1 MILSLLVKKIK
12 ITLFSGLSSFSLQA
26 KQLAIVLALVAL
38 NLVSWG
44 QAVGDYRTRASGN
57 WTQLDRWERLNSLP
71 NNWAQPTAGQGYPGQ
86 NAVPNIVTIRNNHA
100 IVLNTSPTN
109 AIGSLTIEGGT
120 ENSDITFTGTNSL
133 TVNNATTITSTSNN
147 DYKRIFVNA
156 GTFTTGSLSLNSN
169 NTSNRDAYIE
179 ISTGDVYVLNNVTMN
194 NVSTTTYIRFTDNGT
209 LYVGGNMTGGGI
221 TSNAGGGAAAPTSG
235 TVNYNGS
242 GNQDIGVY
250 TYYNLTASN
259 AGTKTLAGAIT
270 VRNLAIEGSAILAS
284 DIYNITGNA
293 AGTFKM
299 DAGTGLTLGNTGSAT
314 ATTFPS
320 AFIKANTTLNNTSTV
335 TYQSTGAQTISNVP
349 TYGNLTVTTSG
360 TKTLAGAITINN
372 NLDISGSAV
381 LATAQYQITGNAS
394 GALTMASGTG
404 LTLGL
409 TSNATNVLF
418 PTSFT
423 NTNITLDQNSTV
435 TYQTNGAQTVSNIPH
450 YGGLTISG
458 GNTKTLNGSTR
469 INGVLNLSNGILALG
484 TNDLT
489 LSSGASTA
497 GTFSATS
504 MIDIGTGSVIKEGN
518 ANTDFILT
526 FPIGRGAAYT
536 PFQIGNFSATTI
548 APSSTIKIQS
558 SATPVAG
565 VPGTH
570 PLNRQW
576 ITSTTGISGSVL
588 ADARFTYVAGDIPTG
603 GTAGLYEI
611 VYKPTAT
618 GLWSIPGGAS
628 AAGVNPLRASAA
640 TTLDATWTG
649 TEPEKRIFYSLKT
662 GSWDD
667 PTTWTLDPSG
677 TQPLNPNNV
686 TPTTSLTSFFD
697 EVVVLSGRTV
707 TVPTPSKNN
716 KKLTVIGTLDLG
728 TTTGH
733 SFATINGTGRIRL
746 AADNFPSGDAT
757 DFITA
762 GQGEGTVEYYGAT
775 RDLNIART
783 FYNVEINATTGNTI
797 TLLKDYTISGDLTV
811 TNGTFQINNATA
823 TTPLTINVLG
833 NISIATTGKIA
844 TGTANARHQLNVYGD
859 FTNSGDARFT
869 NRTVADYANEATD
882 GIVDI
887 NFLNSEKN
895 QSITCRG
902 ITNFYRIKIDK
913 GTDYTYTLNIEAT
926 SPAYF
931 NLFGYANQDHASDT
945 PQLTDNNNAL
955 GLVRG
960 SVKIGNSIVIPTLST
975 ANVYSI
981 SQGAQ
986 LWIDRGTVQKNSGS
1000 NIAVYGKLRITNGLL
1015 EAKTASGITF
1025 RKNGILSVEG
1035 GTVNANQIR
1044 TSDVGTNNYGGYV
1057 QTAGIVNVLGGTTNT
1072 DYYVFS
1078 LTYPNSVFNMSGGT
1092 LNVNTSAGNGGILI
1106 NSDPE
1111 NVKVTGGMVNA
1122 ETKLTEDFLITST
1135 APFWNLSFK
1144 NSTAVARQFTLGAAA
1159 NIGPDNVNVA
1169 AQPLKVLN
1177 DFRIWGKESGGASYP
1192 AITFT
1197 TGTNDVYIGGSFYI
1211 ENGAT
1216 YVPINGGTAP
1226 YDTEAT
1232 KPTSRN
1238 TTYFNK
1244 TTGSGAVEVF
1254 YQGDP
1259 VNPVEIGN
1267 LVVDRGNGYEVKI
1280 TSGAT
1285 RVNETV
1291 AIDVNG
1297 NASVLTGTLN
1307 QNLYTIRTW
1316 GAITNND
1323 HMGTWFPGVTPSRA
1337 QIQIV
1342 ENPSLTLT
1350 TTTNAVFGNVQ
1361 INVTPPSRLTL
1372 TSNVYIERM
1381 EYVKGLIY
1389 LKSYNLKVDNL
1400 WNMETGIF
1408 ENSTAN
1414 SYLKILDS
1422 GHSGNS
1428 MIFTDGKASDG
1439 GLTLKIT
1446 ANSQAEN
1453 QPNILNNF
1461 GPITFPLGFTMG
1473 GMLYFRPAQMVVKNF
1488 TDEGYVTIRP
1498 ASGPLATLNSAGGE
1512 VLQQFWRVSSD
1523 NFTTPPT
1530 VAFRFY
1536 YRNRTGGGV
1545 TDLITANSVN
1555 EVNYVPGKV
1564 QDVSPYTRLY
1574 EPLTDNDI
1582 IKNIGATNTRV
1593 ITFNGTS
1600 TTGLFTPASSGFTLE
1615 NSNFTAG
1622 AAACF
1627 AGSPTHY
1634 YSNASYGEWNE
1645 AATWDVGFKGSGV
1658 HAVPTTGSIVHI
1670 YNTRTTANNLPPQ
1683 EGRISVDASG
1693 IPNSPAEIIFELPNL
1708 PPEASNSEN
1717 IPRLQFWRNGTYN
1730 LGFVRG
1736 IGMISFGNTAVITNG
1751 DFGDFGTNPYSYYLF
1766 FGGAPQLTT
1775 IPTPIPNMMIE
1786 YSTDINQKID
1796 INYDLVLQGDAVVH
1810 PLQDVQIKRD
1820 LVLGFWRGGTFQ
1832 FPASGSE
1839 VEVTVGRD
1847 IDFTRVPNPG
1857 EIGNRRLNVSTTAG
1871 LLEHKLILKRSI
1883 IHGSDNNFGIDLYGA
1898 ANRSK
1903 VILEFQGAD
1912 NGTYSRTSTS
1922 VPIFYRMVMNKG
1934 INQTPTFS
1942 FNNSFTLNG
1951 STNTATKAITM
1962 ANGTLIFNN
1971 AAINVNLTTGGSH
1984 FDIPGNSCLNI
1995 LQGTARANGTSGI
2008 TLDGKLLI
2016 SGGTLDM
2023 SGGDNPIEYSASGNA
2038 TISVTGGGLT
2048 IGGQVR
2054 RSPTSDV
2061 GVLKYAQS
2069 GGTVVVGQ
2077 NAATVNNRGV
2087 FEILNTGSSF
2097 TMSGGDLFIARAQTS
2112 PEISAFYFNPATYS
2126 IGLAANINIGHSTTP
2141 AGQTMGI
2148 YAGKPLP
2155 KLRVNNTST
2164 RNPIAKLD
2172 VIAATITSQLLIDG
2186 GATFNANGIDLT
2198 LKGDMTASGTFIPN
2212 GNTTYLSGT
2221 ATQNITGNGT
2231 ALNFYNLEKTTS
2243 NTVTLNAANTPLLV
2257 LNTLSLNSGT
2267 FTDNGNTVTVKGD
2280 VFNSATHINSGSGDG
2295 IVLNGTSAQ
2304 TLSGNGTFGK
2314 LTINNLAGVNI
2325 PVGNQFLITRSLKM
2339 QSGVFN
2345 IGKNLLD
2352 IGVNAVIEEASPFS
2366 KHNMITTNISFTD
2379 NGLRKTF
2386 RAGASPIF
2394 TFPVGSSDKYTPVT
2408 ITISANGNSS
2418 GSITVKP
2425 ANEIHPSI
2433 IEDTET
2439 GVQIVDKDNALQYYW
2454 TLKTSGINGFS
2465 AVTKMRYIEDDAK
2478 VTSPYTIADYHTASL
2493 LSDGLGNWLKFP
2505 KTDFDATNKD
2515 LIFNFSG
2522 KGDAEISGDYTAGA
2536 GDASLDGAIPNT
2548 VAIYETNTNGDWITG
2563 TIWTPN
2569 VAGGP
2574 RGVIAKINTGHTVDV
2589 TTNNRAGYMTEIFG
2603 TLKLYS
2609 TFGHRLGIL
2618 NGTGTLYVEI
2628 GDIPAAVY
2636 DDFFSSAGGTIEFG
2650 GTTNYEFLGNI
2661 TEVNNLKLSRTGERR
2676 FPNNNLLLNGS
2687 LTISGGA
2694 GLKAINYYNRKIS
2707 IKGDLTRTTGNFMA
2721 GIGANATIAMIGTL
2735 NQTITGSFSN
2745 SNAFNNLEINNANDV
2760 DIINDVEINR
2770 QLKLTNGL
2778 INITPGS
2785 LFRLNYGATV
2795 SPVEGLASSFVN
2807 GVLTKEMMNGNSF
2820 TFPIGNYSDTKA
2832 HGPITLQN
2840 VTGPSGINDW
2850 KASYF
2855 FANATLAGYSTE
2867 NFESPISTVSHSE
2880 YWKVEAPTGGASIIS
2895 ITLDGSSD
2903 VASSLTNLS
2912 DLRVVGWNS
2921 TSSKWEVVGL
2931 GANVVG
2937 DATSGT
2943 ITTTSPVNYGSYS
2956 HFTLASVTP
2965 VAASTATIT
2974 SPGVVNLC
2982 NGSSTTIVVTFTG
2995 DMPYVLTYNVGA
3007 TPVTTGA
3014 INSSSYNITVSP
3026 STTTAYTLVAV
3037 TANGVSGTITGI
3049 TSTTVNVSPIP
3060 TVVVSSNDADNIICQ
3075 GTSITFTAT
3084 AGLSNYRFRVNGTTV
3099 QNSANN
3105 TYTTTTL
3112 AVGAQSVD
3120 VIGTN
3125 AGGCSATSS
3134 AIAVTVNPLPS
3145 AAGAISGAAS
3155 VCRAS
3160 TSTYTVPAIAN
3171 ATSYVWTKTN
3181 GATGTS
3187 TTNSITLTFP
3197 TAGTSVITVY
3207 GTNGCGNGA
3216 SSTFSVAVNTASTPG
3231 AAGGI
3236 SGEGE
3241 VCEGGTNYTYKVG
3254 AVVNATS
3261 YIWKYSGT
3269 GVTINGTSN
3278 NVTIDFLPGA
3288 TSGNLTVEGEN
3299 GCSPGIPSPNFPIIV
3314 NPSPTATISP
3324 ATSTVCSNSS
3334 VELIASPSGGSGTYT
3349 HAWTGDGTFTPADAA
3364 TTSYSNNVG
3373 DPLYI
3378 LTYTV
3383 TDTKGCTG
3391 TATTTVT
3398 VAQAPVAYAGP
3409 DALNLCTG
3417 TSPIAMTGATASGS
3431 YSGTPTWT
3439 GLGGT
3444 WTQNP
3449 SPALATFTP
3458 SNVSGVTTAT
3468 LTLTGAN
3475 GCANAIDTREL
3486 SWSKEPNQPG
3496 AFTEGSA
3503 SVCQGQSGVT
3513 YTVPNDPFVITYNW
3527 TYTIGSGA
3535 TISGTGNSI
3544 TIDFSALAT
3553 SGKLNV
3559 TATNACGTSIARSL
3573 DIVVGTSPAVSIISG
3588 NTTTC
3593 AGTLGD
3599 GFSVTNNAT
3608 WTYLWSIED
3617 AVGIVQAPGNTSSV
3631 LVDWKINTDITWP
3644 VLTPTLVAKKVS
3656 VVVNTTPAGCPIT
3669 LEWDVNIHR
3678 VPETGPPFHI
3688 PNTFGE

>member
-1 MILSLLVKKIK
+1 MILSLLVKNIRIALTSVVLLFTLLVGAKTGFGQTTLNSGTATYNGTWSGGTWSAGTPASGAAFNMRAGTTVNINANWTSGNIILNNNNANGATNLNIATGVTLNAGD
-12 ITLFSGLSSFSLQA
+12 ITLNFSNNNNNTSLNVNAGNVICTGLYSA
-26 KQLAIVLALVAL
+26 
-38 NLVSWG
+38 N
-44 QAVGDYRTRASGN
+44 SGN
-57 WTQLDRWERLNSLP
+57 NSRDNKIAISTGTLTVNGNITMG
-71 NNWAQPTAGQGYPGQ
+71 NNPS
-86 NAVPNIVTIRNNHA
+86 RN
-100 IVLNTSPTN
+100 
-109 AIGSLTIEGGT
+109 
-120 ENSDITFTGTNSL
+120 DITFSGAGTINVTGNLITGTL
-133 TVNNATTITSTSNN
+133 LG
-147 DYKRIFVNA
+147 NA
-156 GTFTTGSLSLNSN
+156 GTINIGGSFNPSTFTA
-169 NTSNRDAYIE
+169 NTS
-179 ISTGDVYVLNNVTMN
+179 L
-194 NVSTTTYIRFTDNGT
+194 
-209 LYVGGNMTGGGI
+209 
-221 TSNAGGGAAAPTSG
+221 
-235 TVNYNGS
+235 VNYNSSAAQTVGA
-242 GNQDIGVY
+242 Y

-259 AGTKTLAGAIT
+259 AGTKTLAGATT
-270 VRNLAIEGSAILAS
+270 VRNLAIQGSAILAS

-320 AFIKANTTLNNTSTV
+320 AFTPTNITLNATSSV

-423 NTNITLDQNSTV
+423 NTNITLDPASTV
-435 TYQTNGAQTVSNIPH
+435 TYQSNAAQTVSNIPH

-458 GNTKTLNGSTR
+458 GNTKTLSGNTR
-469 INGVLNLSNGILALG
+469 INGILTLTNGKLSLG
-484 TNDLT
+484 SNDLT

-518 ANTDFILT
+518 ANSDFILT
-526 FPIGRGAAYT
+526 FPIGRGTAYT
-536 PFQIGNFSATTI
+536 PFEIGNFSATTI
-548 APSSTIKIQS
+548 LPSSTVTVQS
-558 SATPVAG
+558 SATVATG
-565 VPGTH
+565 VPGNF
-570 PLNRQW
+570 PLTRNW
-576 ITSTTGISGSVL
+576 ITSSTGISGSVL
-588 ADARFTYVAGDIPTG
+588 ADARFTYVAGDIPAG

-611 VYKPTAT
+611 VYQPTAT
-618 GLWSIPGGAS
+618 GTWAIPSGAS
-628 AAGVNPLRASAA
+628 AAGVNPLSASAA

-649 TEPEKRIFYSLKT
+649 TEPIKRIFYSLKT

-707 TVPTPSKNN
+707 TVPTSSKSNS
-716 KKLTVIGTLDLG
+716 KLTVIGTLDLG

-733 SFATINGTGRIRL
+733 SFSTINGTGRIRL

-757 DFITA
+757 NFITA

-775 RDLNIART
+775 RDLNTART
-783 FYNVEINATTGNTI
+783 FYNVEINATGNTL
-797 TLLKDYTISGDLTV
+797 TLLKDYTIGGNLTV
-811 TNGTFQINNATA
+811 TNGTLRINDNSA
-823 TTPLTINVLG
+823 TTALIINVAG
-833 NISIATTGKIA
+833 NISVATAGKIT
-844 TGTANARHQLNVYGD
+844 TGTANARHQLNIYGD

-869 NRTVADYANEATD
+869 NRTAADYANEATD

-955 GLVRG
+955 GLVKG

-1015 EAKTASGITF
+1015 EAKTAGGITF
-1025 RKNGILSVEG
+1025 RDNGILSVEG

-1044 TSDVGTNNYGGYV
+1044 TSDVGSNNYGGYV
-1057 QTAGIVNVLGGTTNT
+1057 QTAGTVNVLGGTTNT

-1111 NVKVTGGMVNA
+1111 NVKVTGGTVNA
-1122 ETKLTEDFLITST
+1122 ETKSTEDFLITST

-1177 DFRIWGKESGGASYP
+1177 DFRIWGKESGGSSYP

-1280 TSGAT
+1280 TSGAA

-1323 HMGTWFPGVTPSRA
+1323 RMGTWFPGVTPSRA

-1414 SYLKILDS
+1414 SYLKVLNS

-1473 GMLYFRPAQMVVKNF
+1473 GTLYFRPAQMVVKNF

-1600 TTGLFTPASSGFTLE
+1600 TTGLFTPASTGFTLE

-1670 YNTRTTANNLPPQ
+1670 YNSRITENNLYPQ
-1683 EGRISVDASG
+1683 EGRISVNASG
-1693 IPNSPAEIIFELPNL
+1693 IPNPPAEIIFELPNL

-1766 FGGAPQLTT
+1766 FNGATQLTT

-1786 YSTDINQKID
+1786 YSTDINQKIG
-1796 INYDLVLQGDAVVH
+1796 INYDLVIQGDALVR

-1857 EIGNRRLNVSTTAG
+1857 EIGNRRLNVSATAG

-1903 VILEFQGAD
+1903 VILEFQGTD
-1912 NGTYSRTSTS
+1912 NGTYNRTSAS

-1934 INQTPTFS
+1934 TNQTPTFS

-1951 STNTATKAITM
+1951 STNTAIKAITM
-1962 ANGTLIFNN
+1962 ANGTLILNN

-2016 SGGTLDM
+2016 SGGTLNM

-2038 TISVTGGGLT
+2038 TISVTGGDLI

-2061 GVLKYAQS
+2061 GILKYSQTN
-2069 GGTVVVGQ
+2069 GTVVVGQ

-2126 IGLAANINIGHSTTP
+2126 IGLAANINIGHSTTL

-2295 IVLNGTSAQ
+2295 IVLNGTSTQ

-2574 RGVIAKINTGHTVDV
+2574 RGAIAKINTGHTVDV

-2650 GTTNYEFLGNI
+2650 GSTNYEFLGNI
-2661 TEVNNLKLSRTGERR
+2661 TEVNNLKLSGTGERR

-2694 GLKAINYYNRKIS
+2694 GLNVTNSYNRKIS
-2707 IKGDLTRTTGNFMA
+2707 IKGDILRTTGNFMA
-2721 GIGANATIAMIGTL
+2721 GIGNNATIAMIGTL

-2974 SPGVVNLC
+2974 SPGIVNLC

-3155 VCRAS
+3155 VCKDA
-3160 TSTYTVPAIAN
+3160 TATYTVPAIAN
-3171 ATSYVWTKTN
+3171 ATSYVWTRTN
-3181 GATGTS
+3181 GATGS
-3187 TTNSITLTFP
+3187 SSTNSITLTFP

-3216 SSTFSVAVNTASTPG
+3216 SSTFSVAVNTASMPG
-3231 AAGGI
+3231 AAGAI
-3236 SGEGE
+3236 SGLGE
-3241 VCEGGTNYTYKVG
+3241 VCEGGTNYTYTVG

-3261 YIWKYSGT
+3261 YIWEYSGT
-3269 GVTINGTSN
+3269 GATITGTGNS
-3278 NVTIDFLPGA
+3278 VTIDFAAGA
-3288 TSGNLTVEGEN
+3288 TSGNLRVAGTN
-3299 GCSPGIPSPNFPIIV
+3299 GCSDGAFSANYDITV

-3324 ATSTVCSNSS
+3324 VTSTVCSNSS
-3334 VELIASPSGGSGTYT
+3334 VELIASPSGGSGSYA

-3364 TTSYSNNVG
+3364 TTVYSNNVG
-3373 DPLYI
+3373 NPLYI

-3383 TDTKGCTG
+3383 TDTKGCIG
-3391 TATTTVT
+3391 TASTTVT
-3398 VAQAPVAYAGP
+3398 VAQAPVAYAGL

-3439 GLGGT
+3439 GTGGT

-3475 GCANAIDTREL
+3475 GCANATDTREI
-3486 SWSKEPNQPG
+3486 SWSKEPDQPG
-3496 AFTEGSA
+3496 TFTVSSA
-3503 SVCQGQSGVT
+3503 TVCQGDMGVT
-3513 YTVPNDPFVITYNW
+3513 YTVPDDPFVTTYNW

-3553 SGKLNV
+3553 SGRLNV

-3593 AGTLGD
+3593 AGALGD
-3599 GFSVTNNAT
+3599 EFSVTNNAT
-3608 WTYLWSIED
+3608 WTYVWSVED
-3617 AVGIVQAPGNTSSV
+3617 AAGIVRAPGNTSSV